1 MFLKQAITLQRRIRF
16 SSVKWSQRPDL
27 SGSAETE
34 AELFFFV
41 FFASSL
47 VSSLPGSNLF
57 SSLPGAKLFSL
68 IFTSKLFSCSL
79 MVTSSGWT
87 RSGESTVPRLRG
99 LPKDDE
105 PSDNESADE
114 LAENGPLDNE
124 PAMTRPPDREPPD
137 EDRPSDNELA
147 ENGPTVFPA
156 SSVFSKLPLPFPVTP
171 ELLPDV
177 CFDVSDSSLAFK
189 LTEPVSLELLFARG
203 SFGFKS
209 FSILSSSPFNTS
221 LFGETLFA

>member
-16 SSVKWSQRPDL
+16 SSVKWWQRPDL

-99 LPKDDE
+99 LPKVDE

-114 LAENGPLDNE
+114 LAENE
-124 PAMTRPPDREPPD
+124 
-137 EDRPSDNELA
+137 PSDNELA

-156 SSVFSKLPLPFPVTP
+156 SSVFSKLPSPFPVTP

-177 CFDVSDSSLAFK
+177 CFDISDSSLALE